1 MPRPPLEKY
10 PIELLK
16 AELARRA
23 RKAGKKLKK
32 LIRVRAKL
40 TEQIAELEALA
51 GGTPMAAPKAKLGR
65 PPGRKPGRKPKPAVP
80 APEAIKRGRK
90 GRSRGKPLAEYVHAV
105 LAATEKGLS
114 LKEIEAKVLAA
125 GYPTTAESIY
135 KPIMK
140 VLGKGFKKVERGVYA
155 LEVVVK
161 AGKKAAKAAMA
172 EKSAAKPVV
181 RRKKRGTFKQNA
193 SEFVLGLVKGKGA
206 MTAEIGKKWKAAG
219 RGGKAD
225 NALTKLVKEGKVKRT
240 KLAEGQGS
248 LYTLT

>member
-155 LEVVVK
+155 LGAAVK
-161 AGKKAAKAAMA
+161 AGEKAAKAAMT
-172 EKSAAKPVV
+172 EKPGAQVKVP
-181 RRKKRGTFKQNA
+181 RKRGTFKQNA